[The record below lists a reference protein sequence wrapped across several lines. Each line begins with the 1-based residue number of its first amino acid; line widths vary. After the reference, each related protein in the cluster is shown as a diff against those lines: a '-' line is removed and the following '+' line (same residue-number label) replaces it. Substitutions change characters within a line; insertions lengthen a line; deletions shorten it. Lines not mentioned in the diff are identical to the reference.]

1 MSKKTSSGIKLKKF
15 YGSKYNEKPG
25 DYPFTHGIYPEMYLN
40 KKWTMRQYAGFSTA
54 KESNKRYKYLLKQGV
69 SGLSVAF
76 DLPTQTGYDSDHS
89 LAVGEIGKVGVPI
102 STIEDMKKIVDKAIP
117 EKAIDERDEYYEE
130 NNETNNLNEPSIF
143 EDDSEIIDDET
154 YDNILGQPSE
164 DRSDKSTLVQ
174 SKISPQKF
182 YTVQI
187 TSGKDLNAAESLV
200 LEAKLKGIDSY
211 IQKGYVDKSG
221 LLWYRVRSGKYQS
234 IDDAQS
240 ASIQINEIM
249 NTNSWVDNFL
259 SNELTKEELIPSI
272 SGSIESL
279 PLFNVID
286 PWMKENII
294 NYSSIKYIKWYD
306 PYIRGTFHLQR
317 VQFSIL
323 SNQQELIIDER
334 EFKFWDG
341 KLYSVFDNQGRQLQ

>member
-1 MSKKTSSGIKLKKF
+1 MLEKLKF
-15 YGSKYNEKPG
+15 CIATILIISSCSDNSPL
-25 DYPFTHGIYPEMYLN
+25 I
-40 KKWTMRQYAGFSTA
+40 KKVIVKDNSAR
-54 KESNKRYKYLLKQGV
+54 LI
-69 SGLSVAF
+69 
-76 DLPTQTGYDSDHS
+76 DSPNTKS
-89 LAVGEIGKVGVPI
+89 PITFVPI
-102 STIEDMKKIVDKAIP
+102 GTELEVIKIKDVKKGLFNTTWFQVAYADTIGWINMFFVTVDSNATIEDMKKIVDKAIP

-154 YDNILGQPSE
+154 YDNISGQPGE
-164 DRSDKSTLVQ
+164 DGFGKNTLVQ
-174 SKISPQKF
+174 SKTSPQKF

-187 TSGKDLNAAESLV
+187 TSGKDLDAAESLV
-200 LEAKLKGIDSY
+200 RIAKSKGIDSY

-234 IDDAQS
+234 INDAQS